1 MYCVFVSPSFLSGS
15 LIQNKCMRL
24 SRKQPVSMAVAE
36 SSVYNCV
43 AVRRASGRTHLLD
56 EVIKTNM
63 MDQSIFAFLRIVL
76 LPSHSASDEKL
87 HSVFLRAQQI

>member
-1 MYCVFVSPSFLSGS
+1 MHCVFVSPSFLPGS

-24 SRKQPVSMAVAE
+24 SRKQPVTVEVAE
-36 SSVYNCV
+36 SNVYNCA

-63 MDQSIFAFLRIVL
+63 TDQSIFAFLRIVL
-76 LPSHSASDEKL
+76 LPSHSTSDEKL

>member
-1 MYCVFVSPSFLSGS
+1 MYAADEKATGEHGGGREQC
-15 LIQNKCMRL
+15 
-24 SRKQPVSMAVAE
+24 
-36 SSVYNCV
+36 YNCV